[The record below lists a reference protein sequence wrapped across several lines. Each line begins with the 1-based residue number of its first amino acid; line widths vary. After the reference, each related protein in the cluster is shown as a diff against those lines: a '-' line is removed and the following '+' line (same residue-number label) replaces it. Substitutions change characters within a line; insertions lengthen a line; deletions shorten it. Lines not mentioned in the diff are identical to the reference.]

1 MTNKNKSRIPL
12 REQAYQEIK
21 QRILTCEFEPG
32 EFLNESYLQDE
43 LSLGRSPINQAL
55 HRLAVEGLV
64 MIYPRKGVMV
74 SQLSLNEV
82 IEMIEVRLVNECMS
96 VRLATE
102 RAQASEIE
110 AMREILSETP
120 KAIEHRDLVALMKI
134 DLRFHNAITAASRN
148 KVLSDV
154 LSGLHERQA
163 RFWFLSLSA
172 KAQMT
177 RAYEEHLEIID
188 AIASRDIQR
197 AETAMTKHIETF
209 RKNIVATI

>member
-1 MTNKNKSRIPL
+1 MQNKNKNRIPL

-21 QRILTCEFEPG
+21 QRILTCEFSPG

-96 VRLATE
+96 VKLATE
-102 RAQASEIE
+102 RAQLSEIE
-110 AMREILSETP
+110 AMREILAETP
-120 KAIEHRDLVALMKI
+120 LAIENRDLTKLMKI
-134 DLRFHNAITAASRN
+134 DLRFHTAISAASRN
-148 KVLSDV
+148 KVLSEI
-154 LSGLHERQA
+154 LISLHERQA

-172 KAQMT
+172 KPQMT
-177 RAYEEHLEIID
+177 RAYEEHLEIVE

-197 AETAMTKHIETF
+197 AEEAMTKHIETF

>member
-1 MTNKNKSRIPL
+1 MNNNKRRIPL

-21 QRILTCEFEPG
+21 QRILTCEFAPG

-64 MIYPRKGVMV
+64 DIYPRKGVMV

-82 IEMIEVRLVNECMS
+82 IEMIEVRLVNECMA

-120 KAIEHRDLVALMKI
+120 KAIENRDLTALMRI

-148 KVLSDV
+148 RVLSDI

-172 KAQMT
+172 KEQMT
-177 RAYEEHLEIID
+177 RAYEEHLEIVE
-188 AIASRDIQR
+188 AISQRDSAL
-197 AETAMTKHIETF
+197 AEQAMIRHVENF

>member
-12 REQAYQEIK
+12 REQAYLEIK
-21 QRILTCEFEPG
+21 QKILTCEFEPG

-82 IEMIEVRLVNECMS
+82 IEMIEVRIVNECMS

-102 RAQASEIE
+102 RAQTSEIE
-110 AMREILSETP
+110 AMREILAETP
-120 KAIEHRDLVALMKI
+120 AAIENRDLTKLMKI
-134 DLRFHNAITAASRN
+134 DLKFHTAIGAASRN
-148 KVLSDV
+148 KVLSEILV
-154 LSGLHERQA
+154 SLHERQA

-172 KAQMT
+172 KSQMT
-177 RAYEEHLEIID
+177 KAYEEHLEIVA
-188 AIASRDIQR
+188 AIASRDIQQ
-197 AETAMTKHIETF
+197 AEKAMTKHIETF